1 MKQFD
6 LKEYLANPSRKV
18 VTRSGRNVRIIC
30 TDKKGYDYPIVALI
44 ENKLEG
50 FEGVLYYT
58 KNGEYIANESSM
70 NDLFFA
76 PEKRI
81 GWINIFKWT
90 STEPY
95 LGESRIY
102 SSKELAEST
111 GRNFRDYLSTIEIE
125 WEE

>member
-1 MKQFD
+1 MEQFS
-6 LKEYLANPSRKV
+6 LEKYLANPSRKV
-18 VTRSGRNVRIIC
+18 VTRGGNSVRILC
-30 TDKKGYDYPIVALI
+30 TDAKLAFCPIIALI
-44 ENKLEG
+44 ERDGGKSEYLINYKEDGIPVG
-50 FEGVLYYT
+50 FHEAYNT
-58 KNGEYIANESSM
+58 
-70 NDLFFA
+70 LFFA
-76 PEKRI
+76 PEKHI

-111 GRNFRDYLSTIEIE
+111 GRNYRDYLSTIEIE